1 MPEPRPPR
9 GRRLRPLLE
18 LTRVRLLE
26 FFREP
31 GALFWVFAF
40 PILLAIALGIAFRSG
55 PQEGTAAAAAGEP
68 PERYI
73 EFLIP
78 GLIGLNLMGSS
89 LWGVAYAIVQ
99 TRVRKLLKRFAASPM
114 LRSDYLLALVL
125 SRLAFLGAEVAAL
138 LLAGYLLFGVRVSGS
153 WLALGLVCLA
163 GALSFTGLALLVGAR
178 PTTVETASGWMNF
191 VMLPMWVLSGSFF
204 PYDRFPDAVLPAI
217 RALPLTALNDALREI
232 MNEGAGLAATWPE
245 LAVLAAW
252 GIAGFLFALKTFRW
266 Q

>member
-1 MPEPRPPR
+1 MPK
-9 GRRLRPLLE
+9 PLLE

-31 GALFWVFAF
+31 GALFWVFVF
-40 PILLAIALGIAFRSG
+40 PVLLAIALGVAFRSG
-55 PQEGTAAAAAGEP
+55 PQEGTAAAAAGGEP

-89 LWGVAYAIVQ
+89 MWGVGFAVVQ

-114 LRSDYLLALVL
+114 HRSDYLLALVL
-125 SRLAFLGAEVAAL
+125 SRLAFLGAEVTAL
-138 LLAGYLLFGVRVSGS
+138 LLAGYFLFGVTVAGS
-153 WLALGLVCLA
+153 WLALGVISLA

-204 PYDRFPDAVLPAI
+204 PYDRFPDAVVPAI
-217 RALPLTALNDALREI
+217 RALPLTALNDALREV
-232 MNEGAGLAATWPE
+232 MNDGMGLAATWPE
-245 LAVLAAW
+245 LAILAAW
-252 GIAGFLFALKTFRW
+252 GAAGFFLALRTFRW